1 MKTGLIGKSIILWAL
16 LPFVFES
23 VSIEAGQKSKQPR
36 RIPAFMWR
44 DPGKIE
50 SKNLLYGPGSPA
62 RAPAPPFRF
71 LKEDKDGESPKFKVK
86 DSRNVEWSVKLGPE
100 AQTETVATRLLWA
113 VGYFAEEAYYF
124 DRVNIRELQ
133 RLSRGMEYVEGSG
146 TVRGAR
152 FEPRRPGVTR
162 EDTWDWNDNPFAGR
176 RELSG
181 LKMLMILLNNYD
193 ARTANNRVLLVRN
206 PERGS
211 LEAHYVVTD
220 VGATL
225 GRAGGMGGGRSKNDL
240 EDFLSTE
247 FVMAVKNGVVIFDY
261 DTRPKGVGVLS
272 VLYPPYYLGEVKKE
286 KDMRDIPVA
295 HARWLGRLLARVSN
309 NQLRDAFT
317 AAGYDPETKEAYV
330 RALRRRMDQLTR
342 L

>member
-1 MKTGLIGKSIILWAL
+1 MKTGLIGKSLILWAV
-16 LPFVFES
+16 LPLVLQPVS
-23 VSIEAGQKSKQPR
+23 VEAERKSKQPK
-36 RIPAFMWR
+36 RIPAVMWR

-50 SKNLLYGPGSPA
+50 AKDLRYGPGSAA

-113 VGYFAEEAYYF
+113 VGYFAEESYYF
-124 DRVNIRELQ
+124 DRVRVQGLP
-133 RLSRGMEYVEGSG
+133 RLSRGMDYVEGPG
-146 TVRGAR
+146 TVRGVR

-162 EDTWDWNDNPFAGR
+162 ADTWDWNDNPFAGR

-193 ARTANNRVLLVRN
+193 ARTANNHVLLVRD
-206 PERGS
+206 PARGA
-211 LEAHYVVTD
+211 LEARYVVTD

-225 GRAGGMGGGRSKNDL
+225 GRAGGLGGGRSKNDL

-247 FVMAVKNGVVIFDY
+247 FVMDVKNGVVIFDY

-286 KDMRDIPVA
+286 KDMRDIPVS

-309 NQLRDAFT
+309 GQLRDAFT
-317 AAGYDPETKEAYV
+317 AAGYDPETREAYV
-330 RALRRRMDQLTR
+330 RALRQRMDQLSR